1 MLRQFIFTRLLADI
15 RERNTEVYLIKRQK
29 ASDQQKKK
37 KNQQKKATTT
47 KKKKKKSVFCA
58 AVGQLSISQVLP
70 N

>member
-1 MLRQFIFTRLLADI
+1 MLHQFIFTRLLADI
-15 RERNTEVYLIKRQK
+15 RERNTEVYLIKRPPI
-29 ASDQQKKK
+29 SKKK
-37 KNQQKKATTT
+37 KKSAKKATTT